1 VAGVTRSWETIQF
14 DENDIMSSNS
24 LETLLAW
31 MKDTSRMLRWGM
43 VFALERRKA
52 NLLMAQEYMRRFE
65 VGSYLP
71 PVRGDV
77 EIVENQ
83 WVQVIHDFVMDI
95 PLLSFENADLNDSKA
110 RLSMS
115 VVGGTQLSLKRESAG
130 YKAVLVD
137 EIDSLQGPKLY
148 LDLLLDR
155 VPGNVD
161 EDGRIILDLSRSDNF
176 RLTFGPTE
184 DEQRLGGDFFK
195 DLFNQLAPEKRIW
208 PLGRIERGTV
218 ESMHPQS
225 FALRTQASGAAA
237 RDPQSSEHGNGAI
250 LTLVRMEGD
259 AEGDFP
265 GTGFRYLIP
274 DDAGKDYSATVLF
287 DWARL
292 SPSVGWQQ
300 KLVDAVKRVFGD
312 DLEYEYNGGQLKS
325 VSVKSGGITVGGATV
340 WKVPMQFGGNIL
352 WVTIRREA
360 SFVPANGTVPFKVT
374 FNARGASIRWQ
385 SEATENSKLYYQWV
399 GGKEEGPHD
408 LNFGMIYDLEAV
420 YGLVDGTGVDGAIEP
435 VFKAVKFDFTATP
448 VLPDKPRNI
457 DFGAGKDLEDALIG
471 LIVVTYVVYLQA
483 LHLGIVGLL
492 VNLHLSTQM
501 YIRVRVKPII
511 DELIKLNFGQTI
523 ESDQIR
529 SPFDIAYFGR
539 VNPSQTSFLI
549 SPMRPQM
556 LQGDT
561 QQFSTEPAIQGVQWA
576 VENLPEDS
584 GNPGT
589 ISASGLYQAPAA
601 ASIEGRF
608 KRVRVT
614 ATHPSSGYHSS
625 ALVTVLLDELSVH
638 PLIQIC
644 DLDTSV
650 ELAAGALR
658 EGELIWSI
666 KNPVANESGELRPS
680 EDPEGDYTY
689 HHGPKVSNKTY
700 VLDEIEVKNSR
711 TNKTRSVHVLALQK
725 APFLSV
731 EILHTD
737 SEQGQVRLQASYN
750 GSARDVEWS
759 LPLGGPG
766 SIDSTGL
773 YRVAPTATERFV
785 LIFALM
791 ADTPIG
797 DLEGHLILPLPLV
810 EFPQLLEVLSQ

>member
-1 VAGVTRSWETIQF
+1 
-14 DENDIMSSNS
+14 MSGNS

-31 MKDTSRMLRWGM
+31 MKDNSRMLRWGM
-43 VFALERRKA
+43 IVALERRKA
-52 NLLMAQEYMRRFE
+52 NVLMTQEYIRRFE

-83 WVQVIHDFVMDI
+83 WIQVIHDFVMDV

-130 YKAVLVD
+130 WKAVLVD

-148 LDLLLDR
+148 LDLQLNQ

-176 RLTFGPTE
+176 RLTFGPSE

-195 DLFNQLAPEKRIW
+195 DLFNQLVPEKRIW
-208 PLGRIERGTV
+208 PLGRIERGTD
-218 ESMHPQS
+218 ESVHPKS
-225 FALRTQASGAAA
+225 FGLRTQASGAAA

-250 LTLVRMEGD
+250 LAFVRMSGSSEGD
-259 AEGDFP
+259 YP
-265 GTGFRYLIP
+265 GANSGFRYLIP
-274 DDAGKDYSATVLF
+274 DDTGKDYSATVLF
-287 DWARL
+287 NPEQLSSVLGKPLLDNITEMIGSDDFERVYNNGRL
-292 SPSVGWQQ
+292 VSAVAKAGGIRVNRMANPLLPIGIGGQIVVPWITRDAIVISANSEVPCTLISDKNKFSVRWVSKSSAAITITFKNMADEELWPTITRTYLYSVDLQAEFELVDVADADGIDDAVMRATTFDL
-300 KLVDAVKRVFGD
+300 LVDAVDTEAALLSGEETSNSNLPALLLYV
-312 DLEYEYNGGQLKS
+312 LGQLVLLFVNSIGPK
-325 VSVKSGGITVGGATV
+325 
-340 WKVPMQFGGNIL
+340 
-352 WVTIRREA
+352 IRLA
-360 SFVPANGTVPFKVT
+360 
-374 FNARGASIRWQ
+374 
-385 SEATENSKLYYQWV
+385 
-399 GGKEEGPHD
+399 
-408 LNFGMIYDLEAV
+408 LN
-420 YGLVDGTGVDGAIEP
+420 
-435 VFKAVKFDFTATP
+435 
-448 VLPDKPRNI
+448 
-457 DFGAGKDLEDALIG
+457 KDLRVDIVLKPLIE
-471 LIVVTYVVYLQA
+471 
-483 LHLGIVGLL
+483 
-492 VNLHLSTQM
+492 N
-501 YIRVRVKPII
+501 
-511 DELIKLNFGQTI
+511 LIKLNFGQAI
-523 ESDQIR
+523 QGGQLR
-529 SPFDIAYFGR
+529 SGYDIGYFGR
-539 VNPSQTSFLI
+539 VNPSQTSFLS

-556 LQGDT
+556 LHGHT
-561 QQFSTEPAIQGVQWA
+561 QQFSTEPVIQGVQWT
-576 VENLPEDS
+576 VENLPENA

-589 ISASGLYQAPAA
+589 ISADGLYQAPAA

-614 ATHPSSGYHSS
+614 ATDPGSGYHSS

-644 DLDTSV
+644 DVGTSV
-650 ELAAGALR
+650 ELAAGALK

-666 KNPVANESGELRPS
+666 KNPVANESGQVRPS
-680 EDPEGDYTY
+680 VEPEGDHTY
-689 HHGPKVSNKTY
+689 HHGPVVPNKTY
-700 VLDEIEVKNSR
+700 VLDEIEVKNR
-711 TNKTRSVHVLALQK
+711 QTNKTRSVHVLALQK

-737 SEQGQVRLQASYN
+737 SKQGQVRLQASYN
-750 GSARDVEWS
+750 GSARDVEWR

-791 ADTPIG
+791 AGTPFG